1 MLQKVC
7 IDEKN
12 QNRIL
17 HYNLQWFAKDG
28 EGGEKTEPATAK
40 KLKDARDEGKVAKS
54 RELNSAFDL
63 IVLFLCLKI
72 FVSFVGEKFIDIFSY
87 IYENMPDFVKIN
99 EGGLSVQAVA
109 GLIASVT
116 LKSLLIMLPFMAFGF
131 VVTLLVSI
139 VQVGWKVSTKPMK
152 PELSKL
158 NPLNGF
164 KRIFS
169 KDSLFELVK
178 SILKIVIII
187 YIAYTSIKDN
197 ANDLFA
203 LYDLGLNQ
211 AVALVGTLII
221 NTGIK
226 ISIVYLVIGLADFIY
241 QKHKFNED
249 MKMTKQEVKDEY
261 KNTEGDPQI
270 KGRQRRKMQEVSQK
284 RMMQDVPKA
293 DVVITNPTHFAVALK
308 YEAKVSSAP
317 VVLAKGE
324 DYLAQKIKEVARE
337 NKIEIVENK
346 PLARM
351 LYHNVDVGAEIPPEL
366 YQAVAEVLAAV
377 YKAKNIQSCSYTTNR
392 CERRLCRMLKKADIG
407 VGLYLLAAVVFF
419 IVPIPSVLLDVML
432 AFNISIALIIV
443 FNVLFVR
450 EVLDM
455 SFFPTLLLFTT
466 IFRIS
471 LNVSSTR
478 LILLT
483 GDPGNVVKTFGSFV
497 GGGNMVVGSIV
508 FIVLVL
514 IQFIVINKGSERVS
528 EVTARFTLDAMPGK
542 QMAIDADL
550 NTGAITDA
558 EAKERREKIQ
568 RESSFFGAMDGATK
582 YVKGD
587 ATAGLVITFINLIG
601 GTIMG
606 VMNQGLGFA
615 DAIQQ
620 YGLLT
625 IGDGLVSQIP
635 SLLISLATGILVTK
649 GSNEADFSGIL
660 VKQLFGIP
668 RVLYIVGSVL
678 VFLGIFTPLNPVL
691 FIALGLVFIIAGKNI
706 SKNIGEEN
714 IEEEVQQAETEAEEI
729 RKPENVVSLLQV
741 DPIELEFGY
750 GIIPLADVNQGG
762 DLLDRVVMIRRQ
774 IALELGTV
782 VPIIRLR
789 DNIQLNP
796 NQYIIKIKGV
806 QVTEGE
812 ILFDHYMAM
821 NPGYVEEEITGIPT
835 FEPSFHLPAIWITEA
850 QRERAESLGYTVVD
864 APSIIATHLT
874 EVIRSHIAELLT
886 RQDVQNLVNNLKE
899 SNPVLVDELTPKLLG
914 LGEIQKVLQNLLR
927 EGISIRDLL
936 SIFESLAD
944 HAQTSRDT
952 DVLTEYVRQSLK
964 RAISSKYFPSNE
976 TTSVITLD
984 PKVEQEI
991 MSSVKQTE
999 QGAYLTMDPEKTKAI
1014 MDSVRT
1020 ETEKLE
1026 SLGKNPIIITS
1037 PIVRMYFKK
1046 LTEDYFKDLI
1056 VVSYNEVESD
1066 VELQSVGMVTA

>member
-17 HYNLQWFAKDG
+17 HYNLQWFAK
-28 EGGEKTEPATAK
+28 GGEKTEPATAK

-72 FVSFVGEKFIDIFSY
+72 FVSFVGGKFIDIFSY

-99 EGGLSVQAVA
+99 EGGLSVQAAA

-226 ISIVYLVIGLADFIY
+226 ISIVYLVIGLTDFIY

-377 YKAKNIQSCSYTTNR
+377 YKAKNIQ
-392 CERRLCRMLKKADIG
+392 
-407 VGLYLLAAVVFF
+407 
-419 IVPIPSVLLDVML
+419 
-432 AFNISIALIIV
+432 
-443 FNVLFVR
+443 
-450 EVLDM
+450 
-455 SFFPTLLLFTT
+455 
-466 IFRIS
+466 
-471 LNVSSTR
+471 
-478 LILLT
+478 
-483 GDPGNVVKTFGSFV
+483 
-497 GGGNMVVGSIV
+497 
-508 FIVLVL
+508 
-514 IQFIVINKGSERVS
+514 
-528 EVTARFTLDAMPGK
+528 
-542 QMAIDADL
+542 
-550 NTGAITDA
+550 
-558 EAKERREKIQ
+558 
-568 RESSFFGAMDGATK
+568 
-582 YVKGD
+582 
-587 ATAGLVITFINLIG
+587 
-601 GTIMG
+601 
-606 VMNQGLGFA
+606 
-615 DAIQQ
+615 
-620 YGLLT
+620 
-625 IGDGLVSQIP
+625 
-635 SLLISLATGILVTK
+635 
-649 GSNEADFSGIL
+649 
-660 VKQLFGIP
+660 
-668 RVLYIVGSVL
+668 
-678 VFLGIFTPLNPVL
+678 
-691 FIALGLVFIIAGKNI
+691 
-706 SKNIGEEN
+706 
-714 IEEEVQQAETEAEEI
+714 
-729 RKPENVVSLLQV
+729 
-741 DPIELEFGY
+741 
-750 GIIPLADVNQGG
+750 
-762 DLLDRVVMIRRQ
+762 
-774 IALELGTV
+774 
-782 VPIIRLR
+782 
-789 DNIQLNP
+789 
-796 NQYIIKIKGV
+796 
-806 QVTEGE
+806 
-812 ILFDHYMAM
+812 
-821 NPGYVEEEITGIPT
+821 
-835 FEPSFHLPAIWITEA
+835 
-850 QRERAESLGYTVVD
+850 
-864 APSIIATHLT
+864 
-874 EVIRSHIAELLT
+874 
-886 RQDVQNLVNNLKE
+886 
-899 SNPVLVDELTPKLLG
+899 
-914 LGEIQKVLQNLLR
+914 
-927 EGISIRDLL
+927 
-936 SIFESLAD
+936 
-944 HAQTSRDT
+944 
-952 DVLTEYVRQSLK
+952 
-964 RAISSKYFPSNE
+964 
-976 TTSVITLD
+976 
-984 PKVEQEI
+984 
-991 MSSVKQTE
+991 
-999 QGAYLTMDPEKTKAI
+999 
-1014 MDSVRT
+1014 
-1020 ETEKLE
+1020 
-1026 SLGKNPIIITS
+1026 
-1037 PIVRMYFKK
+1037 
-1046 LTEDYFKDLI
+1046 
-1056 VVSYNEVESD
+1056 
-1066 VELQSVGMVTA
+1066 